1 MKTNS
6 AGIEKLKKN
15 PPPFHAIILGVLV
28 SIPCGFILSITIT
41 DTMMYHNP
49 YHNPYHNLYP
59 LIFPFCNI
67 LFSLILGIA
76 ISYGI
81 KRKKY
86 GNKKNI
92 FILIV
97 FCSFLIY
104 FFFCIISMYILFKTG
119 YAGSS
124 LLASL
129 KHPPT
134 LRFDEIAHIKF
145 DYVEFFLWVLRIWP
159 LKYFERLRQLID
171 ITAKSELQWDLLTA
185 MVNIL
190 LWFIQ
195 FFITIFCT
203 WKFIIYICPWLSEV
217 SSCEKG
223 KNGLLKSCSTIK
235 EDL

>member
-1 MKTNS
+1 MIAVPKLQFIKIIRKVKYSRMKINS
-6 AGIEKLKKN
+6 VGIEELKKN
-15 PPPFHAIILGVLV
+15 APPFHAIIPGILV

-86 GNKKNI
+86 GNKRNI

-119 YAGSS
+119 YACSS
-124 LLASL
+124 L
-129 KHPPT
+129 
-134 LRFDEIAHIKF
+134 
-145 DYVEFFLWVLRIWP
+145 
-159 LKYFERLRQLID
+159 
-171 ITAKSELQWDLLTA
+171 
-185 MVNIL
+185 
-190 LWFIQ
+190 
-195 FFITIFCT
+195 
-203 WKFIIYICPWLSEV
+203 
-217 SSCEKG
+217 
-223 KNGLLKSCSTIK
+223 
-235 EDL
+235 

>member
-1 MKTNS
+1 MKTNNV
-6 AGIEKLKKN
+6 GIEELKKN
-15 PPPFHAIILGVLV
+15 APPFHAIIPGILV

-41 DTMMYHNP
+41 DTMM

-86 GNKKNI
+86 GNKRNI

-104 FFFCIISMYILFKTG
+104 FFISIIFMYILFKTG
-119 YAGSS
+119 YAGGG
-124 LLASL
+124 LLALL
-129 KHPPT
+129 KSNVHMF
-134 LRFDEIAHIKF
+134 RFNE
-145 DYVEFFLWVLRIWP
+145 YVEFFLWVLRIWP
-159 LKYFERLRQLID
+159 LRYFEGLWLYTGIMAR
-171 ITAKSELQWDLLTA
+171 SELQWELLAA

-195 FFITIFCT
+195 FFITIFFT
-203 WKFIIYICPWLSEV
+203 WKYIIYTCPWLSEV
-217 SSCEKG
+217 SEIVNS
-223 KNGLLKSCSTIK
+223 LRQIPI
-235 EDL
+235 